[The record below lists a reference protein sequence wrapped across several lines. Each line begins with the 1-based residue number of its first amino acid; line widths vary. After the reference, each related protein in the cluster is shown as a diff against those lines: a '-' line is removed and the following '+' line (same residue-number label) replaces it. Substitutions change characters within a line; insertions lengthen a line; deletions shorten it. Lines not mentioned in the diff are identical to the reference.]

1 MARSEIPL
9 EDWLTNDQEMLTW
22 LEQHLRRKGAS
33 IQVSNPYNPHP
44 ELLEAAHYLIT
55 NSSSQKELMNLKAAW
70 RRYKSDKKHG
80 NQVVQVRLSPRVK
93 RQLANLSKRTSV
105 SETVERLIKEEVGYF
120 KDRNAAIQNAIQENI
135 QRHEESAAGKLDHL
149 QKERSKLIFHNEE
162 LRAELSETQKEM
174 SNILFRLVELEVGL
188 NIQAE
193 ESLELT
199 PDEKLE
205 ALHRHQSLLDYFRNR
220 IKAAASLAQAEN
232 HSSTNQGRRPKK
244 A

>member
-80 NQVVQVRLSPRVK
+80 NQVVQVRLSPRAK
-93 RQLANLSKRTSV
+93 SQLASLSKRTSV
-105 SETVERLIKEEVGYF
+105 SETVERLVKEESGYF

-135 QRHEESAAGKLDHL
+135 QRHEESAAGKLDRL
-149 QKERSKLIFHNEE
+149 QKERSKLIFHNQE

-199 PDEKLE
+199 PDEKQE
-205 ALHRHQSLLDYFRNR
+205 ALHRHQSLLDYFHNR
-220 IKAAASLAQAEN
+220 INAAASLAQAED
-232 HSSTNQGRRPKK
+232 HSSTHQGRRPQKT
-244 A
+244 